1 MDVNTFNLK
10 AMGYTLIEITDRY
23 LAFRRKRGKWCLWD
37 AKLDKETILDSV
49 DDLLHYKIGDVSISD
64 ILDEKE
70 DFAIPLDGGRGASGS
85 SGSKTFKFGNAA
97 GGKRPYTRTDFPA
110 RINVAT
116 KTKNV
121 ESAIETFMNAAA
133 KRPDREHAITLD
145 NMGFASSYVHGQ
157 AHSVMIGHVN
167 KGDLVV
173 HNHPGGG
180 SFSDADLINTA
191 SDRRSRGIVATY
203 DKGLF
208 GRGYRVV
215 TKGTHFNAEGF
226 TRAVKSA
233 RLRGKDYD
241 DAADKWLTRN
251 QKKYGYKFKH
261 VKL

>member
-1 MDVNTFNLK
+1 MKIIEKKTSDLIPYANNPRHNDDAVQYVANSIKDFGFKVPIVIDTSGVIVCGHTRLK
-10 AMGYTLIEITDRY
+10 AAKLLKLDTVPCVVADDLTPEQIQ
-23 LAFRRKRGKWCLWD
+23 AFRLADNK
-37 AKLDKETILDSV
+37 
-49 DDLLHYKIGDVSISD
+49 VS
-64 ILDEKE
+64 E
-70 DFAIPLDGGRGASGS
+70 
-85 SGSKTFKFGNAA
+85 
-97 GGKRPYTRTDFPA
+97 
-110 RINVAT
+110 
-116 KTKNV
+116 
-121 ESAIETFMNAAA
+121 AA